1 MHEQPSILELVQAV
15 KNFVDETA
23 MPELQGRAGF
33 HARVASNVLATI
45 LRDLENRAESDAKER
60 GRLQA
65 LLGLSEE
72 PELAALNRELS
83 RRIREREIDLE
94 STELMK
100 HLKMTAIDQIRVD
113 QPTYSG
119 LKTALKDS

>member
-1 MHEQPSILELVQAV
+1 MHEQPSVRELVQAV

-45 LRDLENRAESDAKER
+45 LRDLECRAESDAKER
-60 GRLQA
+60 SSLQA
-65 LLGLSEE
+65 LLGLSDEHD
-72 PELAALNRELS
+72 LTALNYELS
-83 RRIREREIDLE
+83 RRIRENEIDLV
-94 STELMK
+94 SAELMQ

-113 QPTYSG
+113 QPNYSG